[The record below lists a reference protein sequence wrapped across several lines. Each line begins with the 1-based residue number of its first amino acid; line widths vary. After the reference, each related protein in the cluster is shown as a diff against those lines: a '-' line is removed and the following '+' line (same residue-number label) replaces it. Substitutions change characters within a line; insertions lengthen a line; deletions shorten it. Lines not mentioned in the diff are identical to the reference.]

1 MESQLKPEVLT
12 LALGPFAT
20 NAYIIGSHATGEAI
34 VIDPVDDAERLVA
47 EAAAASWKISR
58 ILITHGHLD
67 HVMAAADL
75 VRLTSAPLC
84 IHQASPRLQSGGIDD
99 PVLQQLFP
107 ALPVPDRLLTD
118 DDESCGLPGIELR
131 SIFTPGHAPDHVA
144 FYQPE
149 SAVLFGGDCL
159 FAGSIGRTDFPN
171 ADLNTLMRSITGRLF
186 ALPDETRVLP
196 GHMGPT
202 TIGAERRSNP
212 FVLDYLRY
220 HSASDGP
227 AT

>member
-1 MESQLKPEVLT
+1 MALEILT
-12 LALGPFAT
+12 LALGAFAT

-34 VIDPVDDAERLVA
+34 VIDPVDDAERLVG
-47 EAAAASWKISR
+47 EATASGWEISL
-58 ILITHGHLD
+58 ILVTHGHLD
-67 HVMAAADL
+67 HVMAAADV

-84 IHQASPRLQSGGIDD
+84 IHQASPRLQAGGIQD

-118 DDESCGLPGIELR
+118 ANEACGLPGIELR
-131 SIFTPGHAPDHVA
+131 SIYTPGHAPDHVA

-149 SAVLFGGDCL
+149 RGVLFGGDSL

-171 ADLNTLMRSITGRLF
+171 SDLNTLLRSITGPLF
-186 ALPDETRVLP
+186 ALPDDTRVLP

-202 TIGAERRSNP
+202 TIGQERRNNP

-220 HSASDGP
+220 IEASDGP
-227 AT
+227 VT

>member
-1 MESQLKPEVLT
+1 M
-12 LALGPFAT
+12 
-20 NAYIIGSHATGEAI
+20 
-34 VIDPVDDAERLVA
+34 IDPVDDAERLV
-47 EAAAASWKISR
+47 EAAASAGWDIAL
-58 ILITHGHLD
+58 ILVTHGHLD

-75 VRLTSAPLC
+75 VTLTSAPLC
-84 IHQASPRLQSGGIDD
+84 IHQASPRLQPGGIQD

-107 ALPVPDRLLTD
+107 ALPAPVRLLTD
-118 DDESCGLPGIELR
+118 ADESCGLPGIELR
-131 SIFTPGHAPDHVA
+131 SIYTPGHAPDHVA

-149 SAVLFGGDCL
+149 TGVLFGGDCL

-171 ADLNTLMRSITGRLF
+171 ADLNTLMRSITGPLF

-202 TIGAERRSNP
+202 TIGRERRSNP

-220 HSASDGP
+220 LAASDGP